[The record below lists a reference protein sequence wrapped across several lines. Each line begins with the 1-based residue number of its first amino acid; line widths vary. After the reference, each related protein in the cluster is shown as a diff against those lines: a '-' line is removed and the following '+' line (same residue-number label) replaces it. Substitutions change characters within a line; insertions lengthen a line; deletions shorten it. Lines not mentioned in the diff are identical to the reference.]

1 MLSQLFSRVL
11 ILGLGTLYP
20 AYSSYKAV
28 RTKNVREYVKWM
40 MYWVVFAFFTTAETF
55 GDIFLSWVPLY
66 YEIKILFLIWLLAP
80 ATKGSSILYRKFV
93 HPYLMK
99 NEREIDNYIE
109 RASQNGVGLLRRAGQ
124 RGLQAVAT
132 GMVQSNVVSMGQVYF
147 QQQLQQIIPATEGQN
162 PAYDDAQLHTPA
174 QQSQQQQEQQSS
186 TVAPAAHAEP
196 SMHHTDPAAAAA
208 AAAVP
213 AGTHVDGGASDHPPP
228 YAATVS
234 SRPPIKTEPALDDM
248 SGGSGQFVPLTPP
261 LNRSRP
267 TSGANANVTGAAA
280 TTAAGNRR
288 TTKTAGAR
296 ASSTTAKSRT
306 RATTSGAQ
314 TRKGNP

>member
-1 MLSQLFSRVL
+1 
-11 ILGLGTLYP
+11 
-20 AYSSYKAV
+20 
-28 RTKNVREYVKWM
+28 
-40 MYWVVFAFFTTAETF
+40 
-55 GDIFLSWVPLY
+55 
-66 YEIKILFLIWLLAP
+66 
-80 ATKGSSILYRKFV
+80 
-93 HPYLMK
+93 
-99 NEREIDNYIE
+99 
-109 RASQNGVGLLRRAGQ
+109 
-124 RGLQAVAT
+124 
-132 GMVQSNVVSMGQVYF
+132 
-147 QQQLQQIIPATEGQN
+147 
-162 PAYDDAQLHTPA
+162 
-174 QQSQQQQEQQSS
+174 
-186 TVAPAAHAEP
+186 
-196 SMHHTDPAAAAA
+196 MHHTDPAAAAA

-296 ASSTTAKSRT
+296 ASSTTAVSLCLSNICLIHWFET
-306 RATTSGAQ
+306 IIP
-314 TRKGNP
+314 KGNLKLYVERSHAFV